1 MSDVHSGRVSWRR
14 AVRALGRRALGV
26 RSLGHLYLSC
36 VAGVLIGLLPTDGLR
51 AALVL
56 TATLLLGLNLLAQAV
71 GLAVTLLFPS
81 LHLVAHALGDVLN
94 PGEMS
99 PFSSAYLEPGSA
111 VGSSPDALFFAA
123 GSLLVG
129 FVLSMLLVPL
139 LIVLAERLG
148 PGEPSGPASY
158 VFSDPAGRRAALLR
172 GTQVAVAVLGV
183 AVLASLGSAVIR
195 VPQLP
200 ALALAGTPESPAQP
214 ASASPGPATP
224 TPAGPYSAGFLGS
237 FAVPTATGRDGGQ
250 VFAFHQ
256 PWDAAGTASLRQ
268 NAGRLDVVVS
278 GWFELGPNLTLAGQ
292 GDPVISTFLQEHGI
306 AEYVAIR
313 NLADGTWDAA
323 GIRPLLTSTEVAGR
337 FTREVIARLRTGSF
351 DGVSLDFRAL
361 AETDRAA
368 YASFVDRFAQ
378 RLHAEGFR
386 LAVVVTA
393 AQAGYDLR
401 ALASA
406 ADHLLVLL
414 EEHSAAGPAGPLASQ
429 GWWEARLDALFGL
442 PRDKT
447 VVVLSNHGY
456 DWNLT
461 RGTAE
466 RVTLTEALERA
477 RVRGRGI
484 GWDGFAQNPRFHY
497 VDYADRHEVWFL
509 DAATTFNQLNAV
521 AAAGFV
527 HVGLSDLGS
536 VDPSTWPLLSGGA
549 TSASLAHVARL
560 SPPEAARFVG
570 EGPVLRALAQPE
582 TGSRRLSV
590 RDGFIVDV
598 AYEALPVPRTVARSG
613 GGTEKRIVLTFDDG
627 PDDTFTPAILDILR
641 QQGVPA
647 TFFTVGGQALRHR
660 DLLARIHAEGH
671 EIGVHTYTHPLGL
684 QLTDLQFQLELSMT
698 QRIIQ
703 DVTGRSTVLFRPP
716 GGVEHANPTN
726 DGLLSVPR
734 AQALG
739 YLTVGESIDPKDWQT
754 PGARAIQDRVLA
766 QLANGSVILLHDGG
780 GDRSQTVAALPGII
794 QSLRAAGYRFV
805 SVGDLVGRTP
815 EAIMPAVGAGE
826 ARDIL
831 YASRALEISGEF
843 LAVLGVLVI
852 LLTTVGIARFLALM
866 VFALRQ
872 DRMTKRGHPA
882 PGATPKVSVV
892 IAAYNEEQV
901 IRRTIDSILASRY
914 PVEEIV
920 VVDDG
925 SKDRTSAV
933 IEEAFGDEPK
943 VVLITRPNGGK
954 ASAINRALR
963 EARSDVVVA
972 LDADTILDPAG
983 IGALVGHFEDPRVA
997 AVSGNVKVGNVHNLI
1012 TRCQHI
1018 EYVIGFNLERRAFDV
1033 IDCVTVVP
1041 GAMGAWRRDRVVE
1054 AGYFREDTLAEDTD
1068 LTLTLLSQGHLVKH
1082 EARALSYTEAPSDL
1096 RGLLKQR
1103 YRWVY
1108 GTLQCLWK
1116 HRERVFAPGHP
1127 GLNWLALP
1135 SMWVF
1140 QFLVPLFTPIID
1152 LIFLAGLA
1160 TGQFATLAGFYLAY
1174 LAMDYV
1180 AAFVAFR
1187 LDREKPGVL
1196 VWLLVQRLVYRV
1208 LITYVILKSLLAA
1221 IKGIAVPWN
1230 KLVRT
1235 GRVHVEGVATEAA

>member
-1 MSDVHSGRVSWRR
+1 MSDVHSSRVSWRR

-56 TATLLLGLNLLAQAV
+56 TATLLLGLNLLAQSV
-71 GLAVTLLFPS
+71 GLAVTLMFPS
-81 LHLVAHALGDVLN
+81 LHLAAHAIGGALH

-99 PFSSAYLEPGSA
+99 PFSSAYLEPA
-111 VGSSPDALFFAA
+111 VLSSPDGIFFAA

-256 PWDAAGTASLRQ
+256 PWDAVGSASLRQ

-278 GWFELGPNLTLAGQ
+278 GWFELGPNLTLAGE

-351 DGVSLDFRAL
+351 DGVSLDF
-361 AETDRAA
+361 
-368 YASFVDRFAQ
+368 
-378 RLHAEGFR
+378 
-386 LAVVVTA
+386 
-393 AQAGYDLR
+393 R

-509 DAATTFNQLNAV
+509 DAATTFNQLSAV
-521 AAAGFV
+521 AAAGLV

-549 TSASLAHVARL
+549 TTASLAHVARL
-560 SPPEAARFVG
+560 SPPEVARFVG
-570 EGPVLRALAQPE
+570 EGPVLQALAQPE
-582 TGSRRLSV
+582 AGSRRLTV
-590 RDGFIVDV
+590 RDGLIVDV

-613 GGTEKRIVLTFDDG
+613 GGAGKRIVLTFDDG

-684 QLTDLQFQLELSMT
+684 ELTDLQFQLELSMT

-754 PGARAIQDRVLA
+754 PGAQAIQDRVLA
-766 QLANGSVILLHDGG
+766 QLANGSVVLLHDGG

-794 QSLRAAGYRFV
+794 ASLRAAGYRFV
-805 SVGDLVGRTP
+805 TVGELVGRTP
-815 EAIMPAVGAGE
+815 EEIMPAVGAGE

-831 YASRALEISGEF
+831 YASRALEISGEV

-882 PGATPKVSVV
+882 PAATPKVSVV

-1152 LIFLAGLA
+1152 LIFVAGLA

-1235 GRVHVEGVATEAA
+1235 GRVHVEGVATEAG